1 MLGELGWDKRRWQE
15 STFPEVNLAIAGYWN
30 NWERNT
36 AWLLREIKFELISGN
51 PYINESDKPKKS
63 SELMSL
69 KDDNLIKQK
78 EEKQKIIISP
88 GEVEKIKNK
97 LFEKLNKK
105 P

>member
-1 MLGELGWDKRRWQE
+1 
-15 STFPEVNLAIAGYWN
+15 
-30 NWERNT
+30 
-36 AWLLREIKFELISGN
+36 
-51 PYINESDKPKKS
+51 
-63 SELMSL
+63 MSL